1 MKKHDELA
9 GRTAVLLVNTGTPEA
24 PTPRAVRKY
33 LAQFLMDPRIRPMG
47 MVPWFCILHFGILP
61 KRGKASAQ
69 KYAGIWTDEG
79 SPLVATQAKLVRG
92 LEDAFSAQGLDVVVR
107 SAMNYGQPSVGKV
120 VKELKKQG
128 VERIVALPLYP
139 QAAFSTTG
147 SAKDHLANAV
157 RKSHFKGNVTI
168 VESYCDNPTYQKA
181 IAAAIRNAG
190 FDPDSDD
197 QLLFSFHSVP
207 LNDLEAGDNYELQVG
222 SSSLGIANQLGL
234 DRRRWTIGYQCQFD
248 KGRQWLTPFS
258 RDILAARAENNGGE
272 RIFIVC
278 PNFAIDCLETI
289 YDVKQHFIPEYL
301 DAKRDFEL
309 YGQRREKNSASPR
322 CDSLRTPGE
331 INYVPCL
338 NATKAHVKVL
348 AKVLEPYLDV

>member
-1 MKKHDELA
+1 M
-9 GRTAVLLVNTGTPEA
+9 
-24 PTPRAVRKY
+24 
-33 LAQFLMDPRIRPMG
+33 
-47 MVPWFCILHFGILP
+47 
-61 KRGKASAQ
+61 
-69 KYAGIWTDEG
+69 
-79 SPLVATQAKLVRG
+79 
-92 LEDAFSAQGLDVVVR
+92 
-107 SAMNYGQPSVGKV
+107 
-120 VKELKKQG
+120 
-128 VERIVALPLYP
+128 
-139 QAAFSTTG
+139 
-147 SAKDHLANAV
+147 
-157 RKSHFKGNVTI
+157 
-168 VESYCDNPTYQKA
+168 YQKA

-258 RDILAARAENNGGE
+258 RDILAGRAENNQGE

-289 YDVKQHFIPEYL
+289 YDVQQHFIPEYL
-301 DAKRDFEL
+301 AAKRDFDL
-309 YGQRREKNSASPR
+309 YGQRRDNDGAQSCIGAI
-322 CDSLRTPGE
+322 GE
-331 INYVPCL
+331 SEDIVYVPCL

-348 AKVLEPYLDV
+348 AKVLEPYLQEESVS

>member
-9 GRTAVLLVNTGTPEA
+9 GYTAVVLVNTGTPEA
-24 PTPRAVRKY
+24 PTPHAVRKY
-33 LAQFLMDPRIRPMG
+33 LSQFLMDPRIRPMG
-47 MVPWFCILHFGILP
+47 IVPWWCILHMGILP

-69 KYAGIWTDEG
+69 KYAGIWTEEG
-79 SPLVATQAKLVRG
+79 SPLVATQAKLAKG
-92 LEDAFSAQGLDVVVR
+92 LQDAFAAQGLPIVVR

-120 VKELKKQG
+120 VKGLKKQG

-157 RKSHFKGNVTI
+157 RKSHFKGDVTV
-168 VESYCDNPTYQKA
+168 VESYCDSPMYQKA

-207 LNDLEAGDNYELQVG
+207 LNDLEAGDNYELQAG

-258 RDILAARAENNGGE
+258 RDILAGRAENNQGE

-289 YDVKQHFIPEYL
+289 YDVQQHFIPEYL
-301 DAKRDFEL
+301 AAKRDFDL
-309 YGQRREKNSASPR
+309 YGQRRDNDGAQSCIGAI
-322 CDSLRTPGE
+322 GE
-331 INYVPCL
+331 SEDIVYVPCL

-348 AKVLEPYLDV
+348 AKVLEPYLQ